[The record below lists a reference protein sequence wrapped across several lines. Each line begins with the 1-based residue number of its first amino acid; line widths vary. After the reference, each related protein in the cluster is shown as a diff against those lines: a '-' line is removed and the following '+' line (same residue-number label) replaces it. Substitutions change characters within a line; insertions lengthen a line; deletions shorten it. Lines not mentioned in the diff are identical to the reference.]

1 MPLNVLGKNPREDP
15 QLTTVFL
22 RAKDCCTNLVVFDPD
37 TVQPVT
43 EDVVHDSPNNGWRM
57 RELAEGIH
65 YTVVNGE
72 VLLEKG
78 THTGSYPGRVLHN
91 ARYHGT
97 HNGRG

>member
-1 MPLNVLGKNPREDP
+1 MPAQEFSQVRSA
-15 QLTTVFL
+15 Q
-22 RAKDCCTNLVVFDPD
+22 RARSYDGRGSSDPD
-37 TVQPVT
+37 AVQPVAG
-43 EDVVHDSPNNGWRM
+43 DVVHDFPNNGWRM

-91 ARYHGT
+91 ARYHAT

>member
-1 MPLNVLGKNPREDP
+1 
-15 QLTTVFL
+15 
-22 RAKDCCTNLVVFDPD
+22 
-37 TVQPVT
+37 
-43 EDVVHDSPNNGWRM
+43 M

-91 ARYHGT
+91 ARYHAT

>member
-1 MPLNVLGKNPREDP
+1 
-15 QLTTVFL
+15 
-22 RAKDCCTNLVVFDPD
+22 
-37 TVQPVT
+37 
-43 EDVVHDSPNNGWRM
+43 M

-78 THTGSYPGRVLHN
+78 THTGSHPGRVLHN
-91 ARYHGT
+91 ARYHAT

>member
-1 MPLNVLGKNPREDP
+1 M
-15 QLTTVFL
+15 
-22 RAKDCCTNLVVFDPD
+22 
-37 TVQPVT
+37 
-43 EDVVHDSPNNGWRM
+43 HDFPNNGWRM

-97 HNGRG
+97 RNRRV

>member
-1 MPLNVLGKNPREDP
+1 MAVDVLAHEEPKRDRDVTTT
-15 QLTTVFL
+15 LTAWC
-22 RAKDCCTNLVVFDPD
+22 RR
-37 TVQPVT
+37 VT
-43 EDVVHDSPNNGWRM
+43 GDVVHDFPNNGWRM
-57 RELAEGIH
+57 RELAAGIH

-91 ARYHGT
+91 ARYHAT